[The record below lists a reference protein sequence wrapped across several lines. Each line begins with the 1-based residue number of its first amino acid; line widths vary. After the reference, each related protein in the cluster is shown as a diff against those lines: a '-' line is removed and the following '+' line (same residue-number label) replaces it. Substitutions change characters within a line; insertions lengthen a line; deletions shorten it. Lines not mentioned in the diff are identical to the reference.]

1 MANKKF
7 KTMVICSTL
16 NQMVNYMAIKEHGIE
31 RVINITVEE
40 GTDNILYRKFPYK
53 EWDENLFN
61 VLDNEI
67 IRKDIKFDSNQI
79 VSHEQLIEKFKKDIG
94 QELLEDESVLWNITG
109 GQRHFVMAITYYVN
123 QYRKNDDLLYYEGDR
138 ERFYYYNSENSLKN
152 WKTQEKNF
160 PMTIPIALRLMGF
173 EVDKNSYRKKSDHYK
188 LLIEQDEKT
197 EEYKEYDYYKKLYDL
212 YVENEDLVKILIKS
226 NRPKDEK
233 GEKKHFDSLI
243 KDIFQDDKIPK
254 DLFEGKQLD
263 VLKDSLGGNIN
274 GKVFGYILE
283 RLAFYK
289 IIDILKNDKKLI
301 DKIADIEMSKKIKG
315 DGQVDK
321 HSLDEFDIL
330 LLTKAGKLVVFEC
343 KSGKMSGDNAK
354 STNYSTY
361 RIAGVYGMPVLID
374 PLTKDLN
381 TNKEDKDIFN
391 PVKYAEK
398 AAARAGMTIC
408 RMKNDYNKNNIWD
421 LESYIQEIL
430 GG

>member
-1 MANKKF
+1 MVNKKF

-40 GTDNILYRKFPYK
+40 GTDNILNRKFPYK

-61 VLDNEI
+61 VLNNEI
-67 IRKDIKFDSNQI
+67 IRKDIKFDPNQI
-79 VSHEQLIEKFKKDIG
+79 ASHEQLIEKFKKDIG
-94 QELLEDESVLWNITG
+94 QELLEDDSVLWNITG

-123 QYRKNDDLLYYEGDR
+123 QYRKNDDLLYYEGDK

-152 WKTQEKNF
+152 WKTQEKDF

-188 LLIEQDEKT
+188 LFIEQDEET
-197 EEYKEYDYYKKLYDL
+197 KEYEYYKKLYDL
-212 YVENEDLVKILIKS
+212 YVENEDLVKILIRS

-233 GEKKHFDSLI
+233 GEKNNLDLLLE
-243 KDIFQDDKIPK
+243 DIRKLQDDKTK
-254 DLFEGKQLD
+254 ELFEGANYD
-263 VLKDSLGGNIN
+263 VLKKSLGSNIN

-283 RLAFYK
+283 RIAFYK
-289 IIDILKNDKKLI
+289 IIDILKNDKRLI

-315 DGQVDK
+315 DGHVDK

-374 PLTKDLN
+374 PLTKELN
-381 TNKEDKDIFN
+381 TNKEDKDIFKH
-391 PVKYAEK
+391 VKYAEN

-408 RMKNDYNKNNIWD
+408 RIKSDYNKNNIWD